1 MSDINYLIHNIGIA
15 NVTIIV
21 FAILFACKAA
31 AEALEWFCEKTGIQ
45 TRWSLRQ
52 NQETKMLFAHED
64 TIRKLTTCQ
73 QETSD
78 EIKTIHQLLENHI
91 ILDNERTVATLRTT
105 LYQLHKNFVAQ
116 KQITNEELKTFIE
129 LGRVYE
135 EAGGDDIYHS
145 KLEPEVLALP
155 IK

>member
-1 MSDINYLIHNIGIA
+1 MSEINYLIHDIGIT
-15 NVTIIV
+15 NITIFV

-31 AEALEWFCEKTGIQ
+31 AEALEWLCEKTGIE

-52 NQETKMLFAHED
+52 KHETKMLFAHEAM
-64 TIRKLTTCQ
+64 IQKLTTYQ
-73 QETSD
+73 HNTHNEVK
-78 EIKTIHQLLENHI
+78 EIHKLLESHI
-91 ILDNERTVATLRTT
+91 LLDNERTVATLRTT
-105 LYQLHKNFVAQ
+105 LYQLHKAFVTQ
-116 KQITNEELKTFIE
+116 KYISNEELKTFME